1 MVIPELVHWPILELS
16 SFCLTAICTHLV
28 VSGGQTFLHCWLGH
42 RRLGRALYRNHIK
55 FHHAYYARGRLVSTT
70 YRSGEGNNTPF
81 FLIPTV
87 LGGAGIFFLLP
98 LELFVVTA
106 IVGATSF
113 YAHVLLDK
121 EYHVENSRL
130 ERFAWFR
137 RKQQLH
143 FVHHLHADRNFAV
156 IDFFWDR
163 LIGTYQSSETDVA
176 DLDSIRSSSQPAES
190 TCAPALT

>member
-1 MVIPELVHWPILELS
+1 MLALAQSPISEFL
-16 SFCLTAICTHLV
+16 SFCLTVICTHLV
-28 VSGGQTFLHCWLGH
+28 VSGGQTLLHCWFGH
-42 RRLGRALYRNHIK
+42 RRLGRGLYRNHIK
-55 FHHAYYARGRLVSTT
+55 FHHAYYSKGRLVSAV
-70 YRSGEGNNTPF
+70 YRSAEGNNTPF
-81 FLIPTV
+81 FLIPTLLV
-87 LGGAGIFFLLP
+87 GGGMFFLLP
-98 LELFVVTA
+98 LRLFLVTA
-106 IVGATSF
+106 LIGAASF

-121 EYHVENSRL
+121 EYHVANSRL

-143 FVHHLHADRNFAV
+143 FVHHLHADKNFAV

-163 LIGTYQSSETDVA
+163 LIGTYQSSETDLG